1 LKRAREFELQQRAYP
16 LSRFIQIFQGL
27 TGLQPARGGQGSF
40 KDFAEDEMQDHLND
54 KEIVEQILAKKKEL
68 GEKLLILTHHYQRKE
83 IVELGHYCGDSFGLS
98 QKAAADKAA
107 RFIVFCGV
115 HFMAESA
122 EILSQPHQTVQIPDL
137 EAGCWM
143 ADMADIY
150 IVENAWE
157 EITSI
162 TGEDSVMPIVYMN
175 SDAALKAFCGHRGGA
190 VCTSSNCP
198 TAFRWAFSERDKIL
212 FFPDQHLG
220 RNTGNQM
227 GIPAEEMIVWDPHKP
242 LGGNTRDDIKKA
254 KVILWDGYCLVHTRF
269 RVEHALKMRERFP
282 EAKIVVHPE
291 CTQEVVALA
300 DAVGSTS
307 FIVKY
312 VESAPPNTT
321 IIIGTEVNLIERVAL
336 ENPDKKVLVLHH
348 SLCPNMFKINLK
360 NLLWALDHVGQV
372 NVVKV
377 PEEIKADARM
387 ALDRML
393 TLEPKATPAK
403 RGDLVKERQVA
414 GVAVS

>member
-1 LKRAREFELQQRAYP
+1 MQHE
-16 LSRFIQIFQGL
+16 
-27 TGLQPARGGQGSF
+27 T
-40 KDFAEDEMQDHLND
+40 DE
-54 KEIVEQILAKKKEL
+54 KEIIEQILGIKEAL
-68 GEKLLILTHHYQRKE
+68 GERLLILTHHYQRKE
-83 IVELGHYCGDSFGLS
+83 IVDLGNCRGDSFGLS

-122 EILSQPHQTVQIPDL
+122 AILSQPHQTVQIPAL

-143 ADMADIY
+143 ADMADIDV
-150 IVENAWE
+150 VEKAWSE
-157 EITSI
+157 VASI
-162 TGEDSVMPIVYMN
+162 TGEGSVIPIVYMN
-175 SDAALKAFCGHRGGA
+175 SDAALKAFCGSRGGA
-190 VCTSSNCP
+190 VCTSSNAP
-198 TAFRWAFSERDKIL
+198 AAFHWGFGEREKIL

-227 GIPAEEMIVWDPHKP
+227 GIPPEEMIVWDPHKP
-242 LGGNTRDDIKKA
+242 LGGNTPDNIKKA

-269 RVEHALKMRERFP
+269 LVNHVLKMRERFP

-312 VESAPPNTT
+312 VENAPPNTT
-321 IIIGTEVNLIERVAL
+321 IIIGTEINLVNRLAL
-336 ENPDKKVLVLHH
+336 ENPDKNVLDLHY

-360 NLLWALDHVGQV
+360 NLLWTLENIGKM
-372 NVVKV
+372 NVITVS
-377 PEEIKADARM
+377 EAIKADARM

-393 TLEPKATPAK
+393 ALAPQTTPSK
-403 RGDLVKERQVA
+403 NHDLIKGREA
-414 GVAVS
+414 AAI

>member
-1 LKRAREFELQQRAYP
+1 
-16 LSRFIQIFQGL
+16 
-27 TGLQPARGGQGSF
+27 
-40 KDFAEDEMQDHLND
+40 MQHETED
-54 KEIVEQILAKKKEL
+54 KEIIEQILGIKEAL
-68 GEKLLILTHHYQRKE
+68 GERLLILTHHYQRKE
-83 IVELGHYCGDSFGLS
+83 IVDLGDYRGDSFGLS
-98 QKAAADKAA
+98 QKAAVDKAA

-122 EILSQPHQTVQIPDL
+122 AILSQPHQTVQIPAL

-143 ADMADIY
+143 ADMADIDV
-150 IVENAWE
+150 VEKAWRE
-157 EITSI
+157 VASI
-162 TGEDSVMPIVYMN
+162 TGEDSGIPIVYMN
-175 SDAALKAFCGHRGGA
+175 SHAALKAFCGNRGGA
-190 VCTSSNCP
+190 VCTSSNAP
-198 TAFRWAFSERDKIL
+198 AAFRWGFGEREKIL

-227 GIPAEEMIVWDPHKP
+227 GIPPEEMIVWDPHKP
-242 LGGNTRDDIKKA
+242 LGGNTPDSIKKA

-269 RVEHALKMRERFP
+269 RVDHVLKMRERFP

-312 VESAPPNTT
+312 VENAPPNAT
-321 IIIGTEVNLIERVAL
+321 IIVGTEINLVNRLAL
-336 ENPDKKVLVLHH
+336 ENPDKNVLDLHY

-360 NLLWALDHVGQV
+360 NLLRTLENIGKV
-372 NVVKV
+372 NVITV
-377 PEEIKADARM
+377 PEPIKADARM

-393 TLEPKATPAK
+393 GLAPGTSVAKHSEPTKKK
-403 RGDLVKERQVA
+403 RA
-414 GVAVS
+414 AVI